1 MVEKN
6 NDLYREEIEWSNT
19 WIAKANH
26 SCRRCLLIGDSTT
39 RGIRPKLEIMA
50 WDLMAVDIF
59 AASYA
64 IEDVWFWKS
73 LECFLETVNIQYD
86 LIILHYGFHHG
97 FGKHC
102 YSNEK
107 DWQTFYGFY
116 NKLVQLVK
124 KYSQNFIIMTGTS

>member
-6 NDLYREEIEWSNT
+6 NDLYREEIEWSNS